1 MWDFCKQQADASGHF
16 RGAVRLR
23 KEKLRYFG
31 GTGGIGIA
39 GSEHD
44 VDARVMTVDPASKTD
59 PIHSAGHLDIAENDI
74 DRYPGGENRDSL
86 CRIGRFD
93 DQVAR
98 DPKILRNGAADK
110 NLILDNQNQRLAG
123 LFLCS

>member
-1 MWDFCKQQADASGHF
+1 MWDFCKQQADANGHF
-16 RGAVRLR
+16 RGAVRFR
-23 KEKLRYFG
+23 REQLRYFG
-31 GTGGIGIA
+31 GTDGIGIA

-44 VDARVMTVDPASKTD
+44 VDARVMMVDPASKTD

-74 DRYPGGENRDSL
+74 DRYPGGENRDRL
-86 CRIGRFD
+86 RRIGRFD
-93 DQVAR
+93 DQVAGE
-98 DPKILRNGAADK
+98 PKILRNGAADK